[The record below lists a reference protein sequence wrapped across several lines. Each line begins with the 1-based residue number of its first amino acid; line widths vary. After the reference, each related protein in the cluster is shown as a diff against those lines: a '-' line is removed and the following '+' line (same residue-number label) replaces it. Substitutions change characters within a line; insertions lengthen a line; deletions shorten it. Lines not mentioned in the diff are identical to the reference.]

1 MFFEVREN
9 SAVTTQLHD
18 ATHRTFTSDNA
29 AGAHP
34 SVLEALIAANGGH
47 VGAYGA
53 DPYTSAFQALCREL
67 FGPEAIG
74 LPVFNGSGANVVA
87 LQSMLPRWGGVVCP
101 ASAHINTDENAAPER
116 VGGVKL
122 LTVDTSDGKLV
133 PADIERAA
141 AVRRDVHRA
150 APLAVSISQ
159 ATEVGTAYSPDEV
172 RALADVAHANGMW
185 LHVDGARLSNAAA
198 HFGCSLAEVS
208 SAAGADVIS
217 LGGTKNGALAA
228 EAVVVVNPE
237 AVYGVE
243 EARKIDLQLASK
255 MRFVSAQLLA
265 LFGGELWRANAE
277 HANAMAARLASGVAA
292 VHGCSV
298 PLPRQA
304 NGVFALLPGEVA
316 ERVSERYAFHT
327 WDTSTGLVRFLCSW
341 DTTEDDVD
349 GLIAAIAGR

>member
-1 MFFEVREN
+1 MWRVRKN
-9 SAVTTQLHD
+9 GSVITQLHD
-18 ATHRTFTSDNA
+18 PHLRTFTSDNA

-34 SVLEALIAANGGH
+34 QVLDALVTANGGH
-47 VGAYGA
+47 VGAYGG
-53 DPYTSAFQALCREL
+53 DPYSAAFQALCRDL
-67 FGPEAIG
+67 FGAEAIG

-87 LQSMLPRWGGVVCP
+87 LQSMVPRWGGVVCP

-122 LTVDTSDGKLV
+122 LTVETADGKLV

-172 RALADVAHANGMW
+172 RALADVAHASGMW

-198 HFGCSLAEVS
+198 HFGCTLAEVS

-228 EAVVVVNPE
+228 EAVVVVNPK
-237 AVYGVE
+237 AVYGAE
-243 EARKIDLQLASK
+243 EARKIDLQLSSK
-255 MRFVSAQLLA
+255 MRFISAQLLA
-265 LFGGELWRANAE
+265 LFGDELWRENAE
-277 HANAMAARLASGVAA
+277 HANAMAARLAAGIEGVD
-292 VHGCSV
+292 GCSV

-304 NGVFALLPGEVA
+304 NGVFAVLPGEVA
-316 ERVSERYAFHT
+316 ERVSESYAFHT
-327 WDTSTGLVRFLCSW
+327 WDASRGLVRFLCSW
-341 DTTEDDVD
+341 DTTEHDVD
-349 GLIAAIAGR
+349 ALIAAVAGA

>member
-1 MFFEVREN
+1 M
-9 SAVTTQLHD
+9 TTQLHD

-277 HANAMAARLASGVAA
+277 HANAMAARLASGVAP

-349 GLIAAIAGR
+349 GLIAAIAGK

>member
-1 MFFEVREN
+1 MI
-9 SAVTTQLHD
+9 SQLHD
-18 ATHRTFTSDNA
+18 PSIRTFTSDNA

-34 SVLEALIAANGGH
+34 QVLDALVTANGGH

-53 DPYTSAFQALCREL
+53 DPYSTAFQNLCREL
-67 FGPEAIG
+67 FGETAIG

-87 LQSMLPRWGGVVCP
+87 LQSMVPRWGGVVCP

-122 LTVDTSDGKLV
+122 LTVETADGKLV

-150 APLAVSISQ
+150 TPLAVSISQ

-172 RALADVAHANGMW
+172 RALADVAHASGMW

-198 HFGCSLAEVS
+198 HFGCTLAEVS

-237 AVYGVE
+237 AVYGAE
-243 EARKIDLQLASK
+243 EARKIDLQLSSK
-255 MRFVSAQLLA
+255 MRFISAQLLA
-265 LFGGELWRANAE
+265 LFGDELWRENAE
-277 HANAMAARLASGVAA
+277 HANAMAARLAAGIES

-304 NGVFALLPGEVA
+304 NGVFAVLPGEVA
-316 ERVSERYAFHT
+316 ERVSESYAFHT
-327 WDTSTGLVRFLCSW
+327 WDASRGLVRFLCSW
-341 DTTEDDVD
+341 DTTEHDVD
-349 GLIAAIAGR
+349 ALIAAVAGA

>member
-1 MFFEVREN
+1 MWHVRKN
-9 SAVTTQLHD
+9 GSVITQLHD
-18 ATHRTFTSDNA
+18 PHLRTFTSDNA

-34 SVLEALIAANGGH
+34 QVLDALVTANGGH
-47 VGAYGA
+47 VGAYGG
-53 DPYTSAFQALCREL
+53 DPYSAAFQALCRDL
-67 FGPEAIG
+67 FGAEAIG

-87 LQSMLPRWGGVVCP
+87 LQSMVPRWGGVVCP

-122 LTVDTSDGKLV
+122 LTVETADGKLV

-150 APLAVSISQ
+150 TPLAVSISQ

-172 RALADVAHANGMW
+172 RALADVAHASGMW

-198 HFGCSLAEVS
+198 HFGCTLAEVS

-237 AVYGVE
+237 AVYGTE
-243 EARKIDLQLASK
+243 EARKIDLQLSSK
-255 MRFVSAQLLA
+255 MRFISAQLLA
-265 LFGGELWRANAE
+265 LFGDELWRENAE
-277 HANAMAARLASGVAA
+277 HANAMAARLATGIER

-304 NGVFALLPGEVA
+304 NGVFAILPGEVA
-316 ERVSERYAFHT
+316 ERVSESYAFHT
-327 WDTSTGLVRFLCSW
+327 WDASRGLVRFLCSW
-341 DTTEDDVD
+341 DTTEHDVD
-349 GLIAAIAGR
+349 ALIAAVAGA